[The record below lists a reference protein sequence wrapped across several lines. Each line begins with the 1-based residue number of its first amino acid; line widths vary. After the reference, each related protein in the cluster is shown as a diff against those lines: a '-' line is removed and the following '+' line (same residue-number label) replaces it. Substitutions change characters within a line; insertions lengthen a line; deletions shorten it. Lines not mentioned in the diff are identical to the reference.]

1 MHTIATSI
9 IGVAVT
15 DVRHS
20 VTQSGLSLAR
30 FRMVSQPRRF
40 DSTQG
45 QFVDLDAS
53 FVTVFAWR
61 AMADNIV
68 ASIHKGDPVV
78 VVGRLRV
85 REWVDGES
93 PRVTVEVD
101 AQSIGHDLS
110 RGCARFSKSLRA
122 AGAGPS
128 IHFPLRSFTSIPV
141 VALYWKPTWTLAAL
155 PNSTSRPSASTT
167 FFAAS

>member
-1 MHTIATSI
+1 M
-9 IGVAVT
+9 
-15 DVRHS
+15 
-20 VTQSGLSLAR
+20 
-30 FRMVSQPRRF
+30 
-40 DSTQG
+40 
-45 QFVDLDAS
+45 DLDAS

-122 AGAGPS
+122 AGAVGGAVGDGPRGTDRGVDAAVAVGS
-128 IHFPLRSFTSIPV
+128 AVEPV
-141 VALYWKPTWTLAAL
+141 P
-155 PNSTSRPSASTT
+155 
-167 FFAAS
+167 AASRAVRCRRWSEPRSRCRPVPSRRSRHD